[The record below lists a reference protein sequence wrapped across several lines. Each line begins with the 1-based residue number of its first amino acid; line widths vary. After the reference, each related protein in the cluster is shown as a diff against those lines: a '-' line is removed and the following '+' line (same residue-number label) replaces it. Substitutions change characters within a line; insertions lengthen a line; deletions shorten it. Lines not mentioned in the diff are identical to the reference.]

1 LYFPN
6 ELTCNMAI
14 KIIDYGSNAYDQMI
28 ELRKSVLR
36 KPLGLTYSKEDLER
50 DKNDLLIGA
59 FEEDEIL
66 ACCILTRKDPGT
78 FQLRQMAVDQRMK
91 RNGVGAAIMQFA
103 EDLAKDSGGREV
115 MMHARK
121 TAIGFYEKLGYAV
134 ISDEFSEV
142 GIPHVEMRKNLI

>member
-1 LYFPN
+1 
-6 ELTCNMAI
+6 MAI
-14 KIIDYGSNAYDQMI
+14 KIIDYGSKEYDQMI

-66 ACCILTRKDPGT
+66 ACCILTQNAPGT
-78 FQLRQMAVDQRMK
+78 FQLRQMAVDQKMQ
-91 RNGVGAAIMQFA
+91 RNGVGAAIMHFA
-103 EDLAKDSGGREV
+103 ENLAKDSGGREV

-121 TAIGFYEKLGYAV
+121 TAIGFYEKLGYAI

-142 GIPHVEMRKNLI
+142 GIPHVEMRKDLI

>member
-1 LYFPN
+1 MYFPK

-59 FEEDEIL
+59 FEEDKIL
-66 ACCILTRKDPGT
+66 ACCILTRKDSAT
-78 FQLRQMAVDQRMK
+78 FQLRQMAVEQRMQ
-91 RNGVGAAIMQFA
+91 RNGVGAAIMHFA
-103 EDLAKDSGGREV
+103 ENLAKDSGGKEV